1 MKFEDLNLHDATIN
15 SVSYLWEGKTLTV
28 QGEYFSVEKGEPIG
42 FALSFHGVTCVSL
55 PHQEEWGASA
65 SINGTKFSAP
75 TTYSIEI
82 QSGDVITIEAAGYKF
97 SGKIT

>member
-28 QGEYFSVEKGEPIG
+28 NGECFSKENGKSVG
-42 FALSFHGVTCVSL
+42 FALIFNAVTCVSL
-55 PHQEEWGASA
+55 PHQEEWGPSS

-75 TTYSIEI
+75 TKYSIEI
-82 QSGDVITIEAAGYKF
+82 QSGDVIAIEAAGFKY
-97 SGKIT
+97 SA